1 MLYQR
6 GSGKKKG
13 LTERISIIPFKGQA
27 IREKIQ
33 KPAAKPVEK
42 AVTLDSMFTKKENK
56 VLSAPTGKLN
66 TANFSLNSAIN
77 PKEEVQNNQEEVQ
90 DYSDRPKE
98 VFGTD
103 ELKMAWKRYAFKVQ
117 NEGRPSLHSTLIK
130 RDPKIIGDN
139 HIMFELDNTI
149 QLSTLENERGELLQF
164 VRKELKNW
172 AVKLDFKVVED
183 DKKTSQL
190 YSGMDKF
197 KALSEKNP
205 NLNTLQRMFNLD
217 IEF

>member
-1 MLYQR
+1 
-6 GSGKKKG
+6 
-13 LTERISIIPFKGQA
+13 
-27 IREKIQ
+27 
-33 KPAAKPVEK
+33 
-42 AVTLDSMFTKKENK
+42 MFQKKENK

-66 TANFSLNSAIN
+66 TTNHSLNAIIN
-77 PKEEVQNNQEEVQ
+77 PKVDTQRAEETQP
-90 DYSDRPKE
+90 DYSNRPQE
-98 VFGTD
+98 IFGTD

-130 RDPKIIGDN
+130 RDPKIVGDN
-139 HIMFELDNTI
+139 QLLFELDNSI
-149 QLSTLENERGELLQF
+149 QLSTLEIEKGELLNF

-172 AVKLDFKVVED
+172 AVQLEFKVVED
-183 DKKTSQL
+183 DKEPSKL